1 MWTTYLLAITSGYR
15 NHTHRRNFE
24 EINSLSFIQEEC
36 IPVIR
41 TSPNN
46 TRRGL
51 PLTRSRVEQIF
62 PKLTQAQIRR
72 ITARGQMR
80 AIQRGEILYEQGDTS
95 VPFFVVVSGEF
106 EVVRPLGTAA
116 VDPCQSIRV
125 WSIHW
130 RSRHTFRPPN
140 SLPSPCN

>member
-1 MWTTYLLAITSGYR
+1 M
-15 NHTHRRNFE
+15 
-24 EINSLSFIQEEC
+24 
-36 IPVIR
+36 
-41 TSPNN
+41 
-46 TRRGL
+46 
-51 PLTRSRVEQIF
+51 TRSRVEQIF

-80 AIQRGEILYEQGDTS
+80 AMQRGEILYEQGDTS
-95 VPFFVVVSGEF
+95 VPFFVVVSGEL

-116 VDPCQSIRV
+116 VDPFQSTRV

-130 RSRHTFRPPN
+130 RSRLTLRPPD